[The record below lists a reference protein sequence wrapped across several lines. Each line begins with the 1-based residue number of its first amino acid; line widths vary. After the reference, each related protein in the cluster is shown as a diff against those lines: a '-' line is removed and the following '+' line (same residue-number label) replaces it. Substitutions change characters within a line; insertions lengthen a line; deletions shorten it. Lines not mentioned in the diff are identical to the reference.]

1 VASLDQALTALE
13 RAERS
18 AQERERAARPEPAR
32 TTPAAPAPQRK
43 TRLSFK
49 EQRELDGME
58 ASLEAAEKAQT
69 AAEAKVSDPAVA
81 ADHTK
86 MAAACKA
93 LESEQAAVAALYARW
108 QELES
113 KRS

>member
-1 VASLDQALTALE
+1 
-13 RAERS
+13 
-18 AQERERAARPEPAR
+18 
-32 TTPAAPAPQRK
+32 
-43 TRLSFK
+43 
-49 EQRELDGME
+49 
-58 ASLEAAEKAQT
+58 
-69 AAEAKVSDPAVA
+69 VSDPAVA

-93 LESEQAAVAALYARW
+93 LESAQAAVAALYARW